1 MRIVLASSEAVPFSK
16 TGGLADVA
24 TALAKALAAAGH
36 DVSLIVPHY
45 PMISAARGVDP
56 ETFQPTGLSVDV
68 PVGGKQIT
76 GSLLKTSL
84 PDSSVSIYLVDQPA
98 YFARGQLYTEN
109 GSDYPDN
116 CERFSFFSR
125 AVLEAARLLDLRP
138 DIIHANDWQTALVPA
153 VLEIEYGDVA
163 GFEETASVITIHN
176 LAFQG
181 QSWHWDMLQTGL
193 DWEYFNWRQLEFFGD
208 LNLLKGGLVFAD
220 KITTV
225 SPTYAEEIQTEKF
238 GCGLHGVLEN
248 RRDDLVG
255 ILNGIDPTIWNPATD
270 PALAKNYTA
279 DDFEIGKAACKA
291 DLQKRLGLPQR
302 DDVPLFGMISRLA
315 DQKGFDILI
324 ESAEELLSADLQ
336 FCVLGTGD
344 AAYEAALRNLASRFP
359 KQVSATIG
367 FDETLAHVIEAGSD
381 FYLMPSRYEPCGL
394 NQMYSLAYGAV
405 PIVTPV
411 GGLADTVVDC
421 TPGNIKNE
429 TATGLVLAAYDGGE
443 LVRKVTEAVAIYANR
458 PDWENLVRN
467 GMRRDWSWTRSA
479 QAYVDLYKQAITSRL
494 SPLETANAERKETIK
509 R

>member
-16 TGGLADVA
+16 TGGLADVT
-24 TALAKALAAAGH
+24 TALSKALAAAGH

-45 PMISAARGVDP
+45 PMISAARGVDASVF
-56 ETFQPTGLSVDV
+56 EQTGLTLDV
-68 PVGGKQIT
+68 PVGGKRIT

-109 GSDYPDN
+109 GSDYSDN

-125 AVLEAARLLDLRP
+125 AVLDAARLLDLRP
-138 DIIHANDWQTALVPA
+138 EIVHVNDWQTALIPA
-153 VLEIEYGDVA
+153 VLEIEYDDVP
-163 GFEETASVITIHN
+163 GFEETASIITIHN

-181 QSWHWDMLQTGL
+181 QFWHWDMLQTGL
-193 DWEYFNWRQLEFFGD
+193 DWKYFNWQQLEFFGD

-225 SPTYAEEIQTEKF
+225 SPTYAEEIQTTEF
-238 GCGLHGVLEN
+238 GCGLQSVLEH

-255 ILNGIDPTIWNPATD
+255 ILNGIDPSVWNPATD
-270 PALAKNYTA
+270 TALVQNYTV

-302 DDVPLFGMISRLA
+302 SDVPLFGIISRLA

-336 FCVLGTGD
+336 LCVLGTGD
-344 AAYEAALRNLASRFP
+344 AAYEVALTDLARRFP
-359 KQVSATIG
+359 EKVSATIG
-367 FDETLAHVIEAGSD
+367 FDETLAHAIEAGSD

-421 TPGNIKNE
+421 TPETLKDE
-429 TATGLVLAAYDGGE
+429 TANGLVLSEYDAGE
-443 LVRKVTEAVAIYANR
+443 LITKVTQAVEIYTKQT
-458 PDWENLVRN
+458 DWANLVRN
-467 GMRRDWSWTRSA
+467 GMRQDWSWTRSA
-479 QAYVDLYKQAITSRL
+479 TAYVELYQQAIESRVT
-494 SPLETANAERKETIK
+494 PLAAEETIN